1 MSEVQSTQ
9 VAPVAKFRSG
19 WMVDISFA
27 SGERYCFVANNG
39 ESLGDGPS
47 KVKNT
52 VKWKEEERVRKAL
65 YRLGDFLRTHEG
77 RCPDKIAKRAAQ
89 IAANTAS
96 MREFQQALE
105 KLVAK
110 TEEFAMTA
118 EI

>member
-9 VAPVAKFRSG
+9 VAPITKFRSG
-19 WMVDISFA
+19 FLVDISFA
-27 SGERYCFVANNG
+27 SGERYCFVANTS
-39 ESLGDGPS
+39 ETLGQGPTS
-47 KVKNT
+47 IQKT
-52 VKWKEEERVRKAL
+52 VKSEQEKRVRKAL

-96 MREFQQALE
+96 MLEFQQALE

-110 TEEFAMTA
+110 TEEFAMTM